1 MFETRPSTLASVVNR
16 GLEWRRKVQNHPPGL
31 FFFLT
36 LTSNREETLGK
47 RLHRSELS
55 QKSQYNDDGLPVLDD
70 GLPVRQSH
78 TLQKAAFHSKS
89 QWMCNLCHFVLL
101 STYCYYFFCIAFRTK
116 KLQQKLSSKYA
127 TIVHKFIRVHLF
139 LQVTSISATF
149 FRDNFLHGC
158 KWHITFSNLL
168 TLR

>member
-16 GLEWRRKVQNHPPGL
+16 GLEWRCKVQNHPPGL

-70 GLPVRQSH
+70 GLPVR
-78 TLQKAAFHSKS
+78 
-89 QWMCNLCHFVLL
+89 
-101 STYCYYFFCIAFRTK
+101 
-116 KLQQKLSSKYA
+116 
-127 TIVHKFIRVHLF
+127 
-139 LQVTSISATF
+139 
-149 FRDNFLHGC
+149 
-158 KWHITFSNLL
+158 
-168 TLR
+168 